1 MFAVAFLFS
10 ISVPFAAAP
19 PALAQAPATSKTK
32 SPSQSSAQDFNTLSA
47 RAAQASQENRLD
59 DAAALYR
66 QALTLHPR
74 WAEGWWS
81 LGTLQYDQNH
91 FSEAARAFQKLI
103 ILQPE
108 NGTAHAMLGLCQSEL
123 HQYDDSLKNLL
134 LAQRQGVQN
143 DPQLQHVVLYQL
155 GTAQL
160 RKRRFGDALV
170 TFTLLLKD
178 NVRSPEVETAMGMS
192 VLTIVPADLPA
203 AGTPGRDVVE
213 RVGRAE
219 SLAAFKE
226 FATAKPL
233 YELVVNEYPAYP
245 NLHYAFGRFL
255 LSAHETDQAIAEFQ
269 KEIANN
275 PKHVGAM
282 LQIAAVRY
290 RVDSAAGVQY
300 ALQAVHTEPQLP
312 FAHYLLGLLYLDTD
326 RAAEALPELEIARKA
341 FPQQAQVYFALGNAY
356 ARVGQKEQSARMRAE
371 FVRLNAAKPQETG
384 ADVYGEQP
392 SGLVNQ
398 KLGESAEKPK
408 P

>member
-1 MFAVAFLFS
+1 L
-10 ISVPFAAAP
+10 
-19 PALAQAPATSKTK
+19 
-32 SPSQSSAQDFNTLSA
+32 
-47 RAAQASQENRLD
+47 R
-59 DAAALYR
+59 
-66 QALTLHPR
+66 PR

-81 LGTLQYDQNH
+81 LATLQYDQNH
-91 FSEAARAFQKLI
+91 FAEAAHAFQRLI
-103 ILQPE
+103 ALQPD

-123 HQYDDSLKNLL
+123 HQFDDSLKNLL

-143 DPQLQHVVLYQL
+143 DAQLQHVVLYQL

-160 RKRRFGDALV
+160 RKRRFGDALT
-170 TFTLLLKD
+170 TFTLVLKD
-178 NVRSPEVETAMGMS
+178 GVRSPEIETGMGMA
-192 VLTIVPADLPA
+192 VLTIAPADLPEP
-203 AGTPGRDVVE
+203 GTPGRDVVE

-226 FATAKPL
+226 FAAAKPL
-233 YELVVNEYPAYP
+233 YELVVNEFPSYP

-255 LSAHETDQAIAEFQ
+255 LAAHETDQAIVEFQ

-300 ALQAVHTEPQLP
+300 ALRAVHAEPQLP

-326 RAAEALPELEIARKA
+326 RAAESLPELEIARKA

-356 ARVGQKEQSARMRAE
+356 ARVGRKEQSAHMRAE
-371 FVRLNAAKPQETG
+371 FARLNAAKPQEPG

-392 SGLVNQ
+392 AGMVNQ
-398 KLGESAEKPK
+398 KLGEAGTEKPK
-408 P
+408 PQ